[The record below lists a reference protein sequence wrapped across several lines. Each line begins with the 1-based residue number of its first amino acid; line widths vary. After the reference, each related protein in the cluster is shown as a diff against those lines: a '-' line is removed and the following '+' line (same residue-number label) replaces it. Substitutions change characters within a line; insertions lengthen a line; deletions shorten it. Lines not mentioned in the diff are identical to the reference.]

1 MKKVNFSFRRKKA
14 QESKNMEL
22 EKEEKIY
29 FPYDPELTDF
39 TLVVQGEKFHIAK
52 VVLMDAST
60 VFRKMLTSDFKKNNA
75 NELELPEKDK
85 STFEFFLRCIYPRE
99 CTLTGNYVKRLM

>member
-1 MKKVNFSFRRKKA
+1 M
-14 QESKNMEL
+14 

-29 FPYDPELTDF
+29 FPYDPEITDF
-39 TLVVQGEKFHIAK
+39 TLVVHGKKFHIAK

-60 VFRKMLTSDFKKNNA
+60 VFRKMLTSDFKENNA

-99 CTLTGNYVKRLM
+99 CTLTGNCVKRFT